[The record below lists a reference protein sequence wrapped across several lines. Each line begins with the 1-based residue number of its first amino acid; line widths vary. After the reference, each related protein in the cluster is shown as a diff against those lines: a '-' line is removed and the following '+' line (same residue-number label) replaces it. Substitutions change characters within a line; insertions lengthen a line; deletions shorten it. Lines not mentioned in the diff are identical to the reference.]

1 MIKSSP
7 MLKALIF
14 DFDGLILDTE
24 TPEYRVWKNIYQE
37 YGFDFP
43 VAKWGSIIGGNGT
56 SGFEPSEELSLLSQ
70 GQLNPDSLRVR
81 HRLESDALVLSQPIL
96 PGVLEM
102 IRTAKDANLKLAIAS
117 SSPHSWVDAH
127 AKTTRHLRF
136 FRCDRL

>member
-70 GQLNPDSLRVR
+70 GRLNPDSLRVR
-81 HRLESDALVLSQPIL
+81 HRLESDALVLSS
-96 PGVLEM
+96 
-102 IRTAKDANLKLAIAS
+102 THFA
-117 SSPHSWVDAH
+117 
-127 AKTTRHLRF
+127 
-136 FRCDRL
+136 RCTGNDPRCKGCESQTCHCLQFAAFMGG